1 MEKLNLDSS
10 PEDKA
15 GCGAVCVELAFRI
28 DDLPFSDCSAATGV
42 NYVCLATDQAGF
54 RRHWPDIVDLDFQ
67 RRVTRPH
74 GKS

>member
-42 NYVCLATDQAGF
+42 NYVCTG
-54 RRHWPDIVDLDFQ
+54 
-67 RRVTRPH
+67 RVEWTVQPIAESSKVAASPPWTTPI
-74 GKS
+74 GL